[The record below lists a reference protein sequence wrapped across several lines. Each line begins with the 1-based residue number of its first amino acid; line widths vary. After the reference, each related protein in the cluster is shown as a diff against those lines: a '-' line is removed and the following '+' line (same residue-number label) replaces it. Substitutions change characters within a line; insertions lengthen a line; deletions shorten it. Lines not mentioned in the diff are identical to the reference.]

1 MTIPSVHC
9 EAKKHGYRQTQD
21 GIVVSFVL
29 HPQEV
34 PDDLALAALGTRYM
48 MALAQIGDDEVPIE
62 PQKPERPGRRFDT
75 MPLSQQAAL
84 KCSDPA
90 FWRWAS
96 PGNLSYEGARQAI
109 LHHCQ
114 IKSRAELDGPREI
127 PPHAGERWMEMLKEF
142 ITVGRQ

>member
-48 MALAQIGDDEVPIE
+48 MALAQIGDDEEPIE
-62 PQKPERPGRRFDT
+62 VQKPERPGRRFDT

-84 KCSDPA
+84 KCNDPA
-90 FWRWAS
+90 FQRWCGA
-96 PGNLSYEGARQAI
+96 EGPETAREHI
-109 LHHCQ
+109 LVRCE
-114 IKSRAELDGPREI
+114 IKSRAELDV
-127 PPHAGERWMEMLKEF
+127 HLYAGDRWVEMLEEF
-142 ITVGRQ
+142 NAQ